1 MFNYRF
7 MVFKNIKVHFLLFI
21 YCLFVTSKTLGWGFS
36 GHKQITRCAIFTLPY
51 PLFFLYKKHIG
62 YITEHSV
69 DPDSR
74 RYVVKDEATNHF
86 IDLDFYDE
94 SVINSQEYIPWD
106 KITSEYGEEMVKM
119 HGTVPWSIMRVK
131 KQLTKAFKNKDLIKI
146 VKYSIDLSHYIAD
159 SNVPLHTTKNYNG
172 QLTHQE
178 GIHGFWETRLPDL
191 FKKDYDYF
199 IGTAKYIANPA
210 QEIWNSI
217 MKTHKLV
224 NIVLKTEQK
233 LSEKYLSKYSYEK
246 KGQNLIK
253 VYSYEYSKD
262 YHDALAGQVE
272 TQMLN
277 AIKLLG
283 SFWYTCWIDAGKP
296 NIEEIREKQI
306 QEYHYDDTEKD
317 DHSSCGLD

>member
-1 MFNYRF
+1 MILRYFR
-7 MVFKNIKVHFLLFI
+7 IHFLFFI
-21 YCLFVTSKTLGWGFS
+21 YCLSITSNTSGWGFN

-62 YITEHSV
+62 YITDHSV

-86 IDLDFYDE
+86 IDLDFYDD
-94 SVINSQEYIPWD
+94 SVINSHEYIPWN
-106 KITSEYGEEMVKM
+106 KITSKYDEEMVKT

-131 KQLTKAFKNKDLIKI
+131 KRLTKAFKSKDLIKI
-146 VKYSIDLSHYIAD
+146 IKYSIDLSHYIAD

-178 GIHGFWETRLPDL
+178 GIHGLWETRLPDL

-199 IGTAKYIANPA
+199 VGTARYIDKPA
-210 QEIWNSI
+210 QEVWTSI
-217 MKTHKLV
+217 MKTHALV
-224 NIVLKTEQK
+224 DIVLKTERK
-233 LSEKYLSKYSYEK
+233 LSKKYLSKYSYEK

-262 YHDALAGQVE
+262 YHDALSGQVE
-272 TQMLN
+272 DQMLN

-283 SFWYTCWIDAGKP
+283 SFWYTCWIDAGRP
-296 NIEEIREKQI
+296 NIEEIKEQKI
-306 QEYHYDDTEKD
+306 QEYHYDNTNED
-317 DHSSCGLD
+317 DHSSCGLN